1 MSIKQHNNGD
11 YDCIK
16 FRPSNQL
23 LSFFIFL
30 QALAAGAFDPSS
42 SRFELR
48 VAVRKGY
55 FNKYADILSGQWLT
69 DTSAEFTADATEV
82 LNYCKTK
89 YPDTEINNIVDSSQ
103 PILID
108 QWCPVNGDACTSSAK
123 VTYYRCL
130 VGPFESDALMV
141 YNVCKFYHKHD
152 ENTCREPEY
161 WKGVADED
169 CRGKK
174 MGINS
179 TGMLLPCQTD
189 KFKGVEYTCCPPPTY
204 RPMTAGEEETEVE
217 EEEEE
222 AEAEAAAAGGETQA
236 QVQEELPVQ
245 APAPAP
251 ERDNVVAKP
260 QITSN
265 ILDDPYFSEQG
276 LAGRVEKK
284 EYSNAKGRLSSN
296 QKAKMA
302 RVMQQWQEAQEHYE
316 TLKAKDPEAAEQMRK
331 EMTQRFEQTIGTM
344 ETENAEET
352 EELREAHQVHIAVSL
367 REKINASYEAYR
379 FTVDV
384 PKPKSKKILHSL
396 RRYLHAI
403 QKARQHYIIH
413 YKHLRKTDPMKAD
426 QHKRFTL
433 NKLKTLD
440 IEVAQS
446 VDLLQNLPDLY
457 AELKPKVDALL
468 DSTHDTPED
477 AALIRATEE
486 EEEVEEEEVMIAQA
500 KVTEAP
506 PAPQRTELE
515 PVAEI
520 TEPEVADEVIS
531 QAEEEEL
538 EEVEEFLEEDTE
550 APTVSRSF
558 ETKPSTLA
566 KTSPAQTKP
575 SPSQTKPRTSTA
587 TQTEP
592 EPPTPSRD
600 TEPEIEQETEIQV
613 PAENVQIV
621 AVKPIESYLDE
632 ELTAPLDSDVVKPQ
646 TLIIAQ
652 KPKAKVEKSAAAARM
667 EKQRLVGRQ
676 DVNSID
682 NSVTKKRMSLRYEP
696 MMAFGLAC
704 GVLAVATVL
713 VIAVL
718 IVRRKTRRTP
728 VNSGF
733 TEIDPNLTVEQRHIV
748 AMQQNGYENP
758 TYKYFDM
765 Q

>member
-1 MSIKQHNNGD
+1 
-11 YDCIK
+11 
-16 FRPSNQL
+16 
-23 LSFFIFL
+23 
-30 QALAAGAFDPSS
+30 
-42 SRFELR
+42 
-48 VAVRKGY
+48 
-55 FNKYADILSGQWLT
+55 
-69 DTSAEFTADATEV
+69 
-82 LNYCKTK
+82 
-89 YPDTEINNIVDSSQ
+89 
-103 PILID
+103 
-108 QWCPVNGDACTSSAK
+108 
-123 VTYYRCL
+123 
-130 VGPFESDALMV
+130 MV

-152 ENTCREPEY
+152 ETTCREPEY

-169 CRGKK
+169 CRAKK

-179 TGMLLPCQTD
+179 TGMLIPCKTD

-204 RPMTAGEEETEVE
+204 RPMTADETEVE
-217 EEEEE
+217 EEED
-222 AEAEAAAAGGETQA
+222 EAEAAVEETMG

-245 APAPAP
+245 APAP
-251 ERDNVVAKP
+251 ERDNVVDEP
-260 QITSN
+260 QVKSN

-276 LAGRVEKK
+276 LTGRVEKK
-284 EYSNAKGRLSSN
+284 EYANAKSRLSAN

-316 TLKAKDPEAAEQMRK
+316 TLKAKDPEAAEKMRK
-331 EMTQRFEQTIGTM
+331 EMTERFEQTIGTM

-352 EELREAHQVHIAVSL
+352 EELREAHQVHIEVSL
-367 REKINASYEAYR
+367 RDKINASYEGYR

-403 QKARQHYIIH
+403 QKARQHYITH
-413 YKHLRKTDPMKAD
+413 YKHLRKTDPLKAD

-440 IEVAQS
+440 IEVAQG
-446 VDLLQNLPDLY
+446 VELLKKVPDLY
-457 AELKPKVDALL
+457 TELKPKVDALL
-468 DSTHDTPED
+468 DSTQDSPED

-486 EEEVEEEEVMIAQA
+486 EEQQMVEP
-500 KVTEAP
+500 TEAP
-506 PAPQRTELE
+506 PAERTDLE

-520 TEPEVADEVIS
+520 MEPDSEEGTT
-531 QAEEEEL
+531 QEEQEEEEEEEL
-538 EEVEEFLEEDTE
+538 EEFLEEDTE
-550 APTVSRSF
+550 APTVSKST
-558 ETKPSTLA
+558 ETKPSTQA
-566 KTSPAQTKP
+566 KTSPAQTKTSPAQTKP
-575 SPSQTKPRTSTA
+575 SPMQTKPRTSTA
-587 TQTEP
+587 THTEP
-592 EPPTPSRD
+592 EPPTPSRV
-600 TEPEIEQETEIQV
+600 TGSEVEQETEIQV
-613 PAENVQIV
+613 PAEKVQIV
-621 AVKPIESYLDE
+621 AVKPIESYLEE
-632 ELTAPLDSDVVKPQ
+632 ELTAPVDTDVVKPQ
-646 TLIIAQ
+646 TLIVAQ
-652 KPKAKVEKSAAAARM
+652 KPQAKVEKSAAAARV
-667 EKQRLVGRQ
+667 EKQRLVSRQ
-676 DVNSID
+676 DVNSLD
-682 NSVTKKRMSLRYEP
+682 KSVTKKRMQLRYEP

>member
-1 MSIKQHNNGD
+1 MENFIKMASKTAI
-11 YDCIK
+11 YTV
-16 FRPSNQL
+16 L
-23 LSFFIFL
+23 LFAILSVASAGYVE
-30 QALAAGAFDPSS
+30 ALAAGAFDPSS
-42 SRFELR
+42 SRVELR
-48 VAVRKGY
+48 VALRDGY
-55 FNKYADILSGQWLT
+55 YSKYADIISGQWLT
-69 DTSAEFTADATEV
+69 DMSAEYTSDTKEI
-82 LNYCKTK
+82 LNYCRKK
-89 YPDTEINNIVDSSQ
+89 YPNPEINNIVDSSQ
-103 PILID
+103 PTLIE
-108 QWCPVNGDACTSSAK
+108 QWCPVNGEECTSSAT

-130 VGPFESDALMV
+130 AGPFESDALMV

-152 ENTCREPEY
+152 EQMCREPEY
-161 WKGVADED
+161 WKGVAEED

-179 TGMLLPCQTD
+179 TGMLLPCGTD

-204 RPMTAGEEETEVE
+204 RPMTAEETEVE

-222 AEAEAAAAGGETQA
+222 AEAEAAAGEEMGH
-236 QVQEELPVQ
+236 VEEPVK
-245 APAPAP
+245 APAP
-251 ERDNVVAKP
+251 ERDNVVSKP

-265 ILDDPYFSEQG
+265 ILDDPYFSENG
-276 LAGRVEKK
+276 LTGSQEKK
-284 EYSNAKGRLSSN
+284 EYANAKSRLSTKEKS
-296 QKAKMA
+296 KMA

-316 TLKAKDPEAAEQMRK
+316 TLKVKNPEAAEKMRK
-331 EMTQRFEQTIGTM
+331 EMTERFEETIGNM
-344 ETENAEET
+344 ETENTEET

-367 REKINASYEAYR
+367 REKINASYESYR
-379 FTVDV
+379 ITVDV
-384 PKPKSKKILHSL
+384 PKPKSKKILHAL

-403 QKARQHYIIH
+403 QKARQHYITH
-413 YKHLRKTDPMKAD
+413 YKHLRKTDPLKAD

-433 NKLKTLD
+433 HKLKTLD
-440 IEVAQS
+440 LEVAQS
-446 VDLLQNLPDLY
+446 VDLLQNLPELY
-457 AELKPKVDALL
+457 TELKPKVDALL
-468 DSTHDTPED
+468 DSTHDSPED

-486 EEEVEEEEVMIAQA
+486 EEMSEA
-500 KVTEAP
+500 TEAP
-506 PAPQRTELE
+506 PAERIELE

-520 TEPEVADEVIS
+520 MEPDV
-531 QAEEEEL
+531 EEETE
-538 EEVEEFLEEDTE
+538 EEVEVEEEVPEEETE
-550 APTVSRSF
+550 TPAISKSS
-558 ETKPSTLA
+558 ETKPSTQV
-566 KTSPAQTKP
+566 KPSPVQTKP
-575 SPSQTKPRTSTA
+575 STIQTKPRTSTA
-587 TQTEP
+587 TQTDP

-600 TEPEIEQETEIQV
+600 ADFEQETEIQV

-632 ELTAPLDSDVVKPQ
+632 ELTAPIETEDVKPQ

-667 EKQRLVGRQ
+667 EKQRLVNRQ

-682 NSVTKKRMSLRYEP
+682 NSVTKKRMQLRSEP

-704 GVLAVATVL
+704 GVLAVATIL